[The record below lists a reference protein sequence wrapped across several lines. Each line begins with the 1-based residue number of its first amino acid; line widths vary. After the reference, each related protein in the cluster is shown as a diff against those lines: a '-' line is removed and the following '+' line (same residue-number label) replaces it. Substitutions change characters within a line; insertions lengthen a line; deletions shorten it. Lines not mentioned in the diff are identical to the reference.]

1 MKYSIEGYNNE
12 FNGALGSNL
21 TGLKETLLSNFER
34 MEAVLLEA
42 KSTAS
47 REAQQYEEFMQ
58 REEAKVSMLEAQL
71 QEKEEGLTAKTQE
84 LEHRLTEK
92 EGLLDKGGQEIMNF
106 RSEAEAIVLRLQALL
121 QGNGA
126 HLETREAE
134 LVDHTS
140 SVAPLDEL
148 PGFVNLREDLV
159 VSLNLLGKKPVEN
172 DIYLTEAG
180 EEQNLKSMAAKIE
193 KLRVEVREKDVLVA
207 AREMQVKMIKQALV
221 VKIRDLERT
230 IHQQVTFR
238 LIATSA

>member
-1 MKYSIEGYNNE
+1 
-12 FNGALGSNL
+12 
-21 TGLKETLLSNFER
+21 
-34 MEAVLLEA
+34 
-42 KSTAS
+42 
-47 REAQQYEEFMQ
+47 
-58 REEAKVSMLEAQL
+58 MLEVQL
-71 QEKEEGLTAKTQE
+71 QEKEESLRMKESANRQLEENLTAKIQE

-92 EGLLDKGGQEIMNF
+92 KDLLDKGGQEIMNF

-121 QGNGA
+121 QGNVT

-134 LVDHTS
+134 LIDHTS
-140 SVAPLDEL
+140 SVAPLDGL

-207 AREMQVKMIKQALV
+207 ASEMQVKMIKQALV
-221 VKIRDLERT
+221 EKVRDLERT
-230 IHQQVTFR
+230 INRQVTLR
-238 LIATSA
+238 LIATSS